1 MKSEELGRSMIEM
14 LGVLAIVGILSVGAI
29 SGYAKAMRKYK
40 INRLKDEYVLFIQN
54 VLQYNSAWK
63 KEAKRHP
70 DVELFGIHRYVFKMG
85 LLPNSW
91 YVDND
96 GWVFDSCGS
105 QFSLFVRNPTGKV
118 DIDYQTKG
126 KRKNNPD
133 AKDLCVAMA
142 VDVFKPMSAN
152 VYTLSAYTE
161 EYDEDGGLTGRGSL
175 KWYGDSYCSKDRKCL
190 QDLSISEIANH
201 CTSCA
206 YDDTCRWIIQFD

>member
-1 MKSEELGRSMIEM
+1 MRLSKEHQYGRSMIEM

-54 VLQYNSAWK
+54 VLQYNSAWQ

-70 DVELFGIHRYVFKMG
+70 DIELFMIHRYVIDMG

-91 YVDND
+91 YSD
-96 GWVFDSCGS
+96 GTDWVYDSFGS
-105 QFSLFVRNPTGKV
+105 RFVLFVRNPTGKV

-152 VYTLSAYTE
+152 VYLLSAYTE
-161 EYDEDGGLTGRGSL
+161 EYDEDGGVNRP
-175 KWYGDSYCSKDRKCL
+175 R
-190 QDLSISEIANH
+190 
-201 CTSCA
+201 
-206 YDDTCRWIIQFD
+206 RP